1 MSNTVI
7 TLLVVLAFA
16 AGLGLGLVTI
26 LRPRRS
32 TPVVMSAKDYKD
44 TFMRKPPKTESTV
57 YFGRD
62 DNDDPNHPHDIERAA
77 SHRYDGMTDSPVT
90 KDEYGNSYLSGGL
103 DFADRPR

>member
-7 TLLVVLAFA
+7 TLLVVFAFA

-26 LRPRRS
+26 LRPR
-32 TPVVMSAKDYKD
+32 
-44 TFMRKPPKTESTV
+44 KPEPRAGQKTESTV

-62 DNDDPNHPHDIERAA
+62 DKDDPNHPHDIERAA
-77 SHRYDGMTDSPVT
+77 AHRYDGMTDGDAPYIPS
-90 KDEYGNSYLSGGL
+90 GL

>member
-7 TLLVVLAFA
+7 TLLVVFAFA

-26 LRPRRS
+26 LRPR
-32 TPVVMSAKDYKD
+32 
-44 TFMRKPPKTESTV
+44 KPEPRAGQKTESTV

-62 DNDDPNHPHDIERAA
+62 VGETRYTRDGLDDEDHPHDIERAA
-77 SHRYDGMTDSPVT
+77 AHRYDGMTDSPVT

>member
-7 TLLVVLAFA
+7 TLLVVFAFA
-16 AGLGLGLVTI
+16 AGLGMGLVTI
-26 LRPRRS
+26 LRPR
-32 TPVVMSAKDYKD
+32 
-44 TFMRKPPKTESTV
+44 KPGPRAGQKTESTV

-77 SHRYDGMTDSPVT
+77 SHRYDGRTDSPVT